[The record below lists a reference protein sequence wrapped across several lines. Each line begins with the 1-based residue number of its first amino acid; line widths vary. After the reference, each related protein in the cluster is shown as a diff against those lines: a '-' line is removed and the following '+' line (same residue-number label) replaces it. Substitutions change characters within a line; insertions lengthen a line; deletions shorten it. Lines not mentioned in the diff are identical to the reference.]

1 MKHCFILL
9 ILSLLVMPVMAAEP
23 QAKKGSPA
31 PAQKPDKPSGRSQV
45 AAKSLTPAQK
55 TRLLTLL
62 NRGDTEAIQS
72 LPGIGA
78 TRASAIMKA
87 RPILEP
93 VDLVQVEGIGE
104 ETLVDIVAH
113 VQAGFP
119 SKAKNDAKSKAT
131 SKAKTAKKK
140 AK

>member
-1 MKHCFILL
+1 MKRCLILL

-23 QAKKGSPA
+23 QEKKES
-31 PAQKPDKPSGRSQV
+31 PAQKPDKPSGRAQV

-55 TRLLTLL
+55 TKLLTLL
-62 NRGDTEAIQS
+62 NQGDAEALQS

-78 TRASAIMKA
+78 TRATAIIKA

-119 SKAKNDAKSKAT
+119 SKTKVDAKPKAS
-131 SKAKTAKKK
+131 SKAKTAKAK

>member
-1 MKHCFILL
+1 MKRCHILL
-9 ILSLLVMPVMAAEP
+9 ILSLLLMPVMAAER
-23 QAKKGSPA
+23 QVKKEA
-31 PAQKPDKPSGRSQV
+31 PAQKPDKPSGRAQV

-55 TRLLTLL
+55 TKLLTLL
-62 NRGDTEAIQS
+62 NQRDAEALQS

-78 TRASAIMKA
+78 TRAAAIMKA

-119 SKAKNDAKSKAT
+119 SKAKNDAKSKAS
-131 SKAKTAKKK
+131 SKAAKKK